1 MAQQLTE
8 SSPPAEISPQE
19 VSPVAPPVAKTGR
32 KGFLPFR
39 TNTWDRFF
47 VSVLCFVAISLLWMR
62 FVEPYLFPHNI
73 WIAAILSVILAVFVI
88 RRG

>member
-8 SSPPAEISPQE
+8 SAKPADTSPQE
-19 VSPVAPPVAKTGR
+19 VSPVAPPVVKTGR

-47 VSVLCFVAISLLWMR
+47 VSVLCYVAISLLWMR

-73 WIAAILSVILAVFVI
+73 WIAVILSILLGAYII